1 MAVVSMSYLLEA
13 GVHFGHQTK
22 RWNPKMKE
30 YIYTSRDDIYIIDL
44 QKTAKKIDEA
54 YTALKEIVANGGKVL
69 FVGTR
74 KQAQEAIKEEA
85 IRSNSYY
92 VTERWLGG
100 TLTNFKTIRR
110 RIRRLEE
117 IEKMEAD
124 GTFDLLPK
132 KEVIGLKKEYAK
144 LDNLLCGIREMNKLP
159 QAIYIVDP
167 SKEEIAI
174 REARKLNIPVFG
186 IVDTNCDP
194 DMVDYV
200 IPAND
205 DAIRAV
211 KLITSVMAN
220 AIIEAN
226 GGEIIDYSSDKNKEE
241 NATEVMQKALETVK
255 RKEKQAQEAIKEE
268 AIRSNSYYVTERW
281 LGGTLTNFK
290 TIRRRI
296 RRLEEIEKM
305 EADGTFDLLP
315 KKEVIGLKKEYAK
328 LDNLLCGIRE
338 MNKLPQAIYIVDPS
352 KEEIAIREA
361 RKLNIP
367 VFGIVDTNC
376 DPDMV
381 DYVIPAND
389 DAIRAVKL
397 ITSVMANAIIE
408 ANGGEI
414 IDYSSD
420 KNKEENATEVMQK
433 ALETVKRKEERPK
446 KENRNFKKPF
456 AKKEFKKEVKETE
469 EVKAV
474 KEDKKVE
481 EKKEETKLE
490 SLDSMTVAEL
500 RELAKEKEI
509 KGYSTMKKAEL
520 LEALK

>member
-54 YTALKEIVANGGKVL
+54 YTALKEIVANDGKVL

-110 RIRRLEE
+110 RVRRLEE
-117 IEKMEAD
+117 IEKMETD
-124 GTFDLLPK
+124 GIFDLLPK

-159 QAIYIVDP
+159 QALFIVDP
-167 SKEEIAI
+167 SKEENAI
-174 REARKLNIPVFG
+174 KEARKLNIPVFG

-220 AIIEAN
+220 AVVEAN
-226 GGEIIDYSSDKNKEE
+226 GGEIIDYVSDKNK
-241 NATEVMQKALETVK
+241 
-255 RKEKQAQEAIKEE
+255 
-268 AIRSNSYYVTERW
+268 
-281 LGGTLTNFK
+281 
-290 TIRRRI
+290 
-296 RRLEEIEKM
+296 
-305 EADGTFDLLP
+305 D
-315 KKEVIGLKKEYAK
+315 
-328 LDNLLCGIRE
+328 
-338 MNKLPQAIYIVDPS
+338 
-352 KEEIAIREA
+352 
-361 RKLNIP
+361 
-367 VFGIVDTNC
+367 
-376 DPDMV
+376 
-381 DYVIPAND
+381 
-389 DAIRAVKL
+389 
-397 ITSVMANAIIE
+397 
-408 ANGGEI
+408 
-414 IDYSSD
+414 
-420 KNKEENATEVMQK
+420 ENATEVMQK

-446 KENRNFKKPF
+446 KENKNFKKPF
-456 AKKEFKKEVKETE
+456 GKKEGRRDFKSEVKETE
-469 EVKAV
+469 TKAV
-474 KEDKKVE
+474 KEVKQTE
-481 EKKEETKLE
+481 EKEVKKADKVE
-490 SLDSMTVAEL
+490 SLDAMTVAEL
-500 RELAKEKEI
+500 RELAKGREI